1 MRYLL
6 AVILL
11 AGVVAVSS
19 GCEVVSRPGGWA
31 LKPIPWT
38 LGNGTYRPFNDVN
51 SEGLPRLGAGSW
63 RNFATYEE
71 TIERGQLMRY

>member
-1 MRYLL
+1 MRCLL
-6 AVILL
+6 AGMLL
-11 AGVVAVSS
+11 AGVVAISS

-38 LGNGTYRPFNDVN
+38 LGNGSYRPFNDVN
-51 SEGLPRLGAGSW
+51 SETLPRRSSGSW

-71 TIERGQLMRY
+71 TVERGQLMRY

>member
-1 MRYLL
+1 MRYFLGGM
-6 AVILL
+6 LL
-11 AGVVAVSS
+11 AGVVALCS
-19 GCEVVSRPGGWA
+19 GCEVVNQPGGWR